1 MSRGWLRLPA
11 VRRAISEELHV
22 ANVRR
27 GWLAVG
33 RNDGREKLVPTIAV
47 TLENV
52 SDAALDGVHL
62 TAVFRLVGEA
72 EPWGDG
78 YIPSITADRL
88 APHALT
94 MPLVLQSRLGYTGA
108 ETWDQLLLNSQDVRV
123 TVFAKRGAAQ

>member
-1 MSRGWLRLPA
+1 M
-11 VRRAISEELHV
+11 
-22 ANVRR
+22 
-27 GWLAVG
+27 
-33 RNDGREKLVPTIAV
+33 PTIAV

-108 ETWDQLLLNSQDVRV
+108 ETWDQLLLNSQFVDVRV